1 MRQEKKVIEIDDT
14 CMKKDMTYILH
25 EELSTAYEVE
35 RQQWIQDGFNGGTS
49 KKTPKMNRINEEIN
63 KRVAEERENNPRRNH
78 DPNFRW
84 TDANRWD

>member
-1 MRQEKKVIEIDDT
+1 MELNHLFKSKFEKWVENAS
-14 CMKKDMTYILH
+14 H

-35 RQQWIQDGFNGGTS
+35 RQQWIQDGFNGGTG
-49 KKTPKMNRINEEIN
+49 KKTAKMNRINEEIN
-63 KRVAEERENNPRRNH
+63 KRVAEEWENNPRRNQ